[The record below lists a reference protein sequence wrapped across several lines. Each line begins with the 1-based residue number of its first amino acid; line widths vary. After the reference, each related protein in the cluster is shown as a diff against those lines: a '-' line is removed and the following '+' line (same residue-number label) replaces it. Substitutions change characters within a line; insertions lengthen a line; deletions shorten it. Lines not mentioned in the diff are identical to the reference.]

1 MAAKGYTNLI
11 PEVPVKI
18 DKATFDTDTYNK
30 AIHCG
35 KCDNDTN
42 TYYTYEKTHVY
53 SGWFRS
59 EKQNNQRV

>member
-1 MAAKGYTNLI
+1 MAPKGYTNLI

-30 AIHCG
+30 AIRCG

-42 TYYTYEKTHVY
+42 TYYAYENINVY
-53 SGWFRS
+53 SG
-59 EKQNNQRV
+59 